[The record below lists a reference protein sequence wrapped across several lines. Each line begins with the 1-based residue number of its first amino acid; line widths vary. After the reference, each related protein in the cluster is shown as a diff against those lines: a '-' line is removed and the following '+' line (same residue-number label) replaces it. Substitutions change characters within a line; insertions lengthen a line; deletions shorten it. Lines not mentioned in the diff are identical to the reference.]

1 MTQGFAF
8 ETEFAITKSTIEPA
22 HATRYT
28 SGDARQPH

>member
-1 MTQGFAF
+1 MNQGFAF
-8 ETEFAITKSTIEPA
+8 ESEFAITKSAIETA